1 MNKTLRL
8 IAWVLLCAGYASA
21 AENNPRA
28 AYRYA
33 PDALWEMDL
42 ASDTAWTLSID
53 GGRPRPIKVPGGG
66 WNSDLQT
73 PPIQVLKDVKDFVLY
88 ERKLVMPAEAA
99 GQAVELRF
107 GAVNYGCEVFL
118 DGKKVGEHHGP
129 QVAFTV
135 DLTAAAVAGK
145 EQTLQVKAFHRR
157 HYNRGPLVDN
167 HGQKLAS
174 AEVPVGFDFPGGS
187 DPASIAEA
195 KTLSGG
201 YGGNTKLGYGIVR
214 SIRLVVLPAVHVEST
229 LVHTSVAK
237 REFACD
243 VWIRNVTDSARVI
256 QVGAALSSWN
266 RRAFNYP
273 VVPSASVSVPAK
285 GLAKVTLGP
294 VAWTLGPE
302 SYWWPNIP
310 FREDYLAQ
318 LHFLNV
324 SLTEG
329 NALRQQ
335 YPQRFGF
342 VEHAEGPFY
351 YTVNG
356 VRVTGM
362 SDATPEGGMSHYDAY
377 ATAAFLPPTGPGTGC
392 PETWR
397 RYLRIGININRL
409 HCSPPTDTM
418 MAAADEVGFMI
429 VPEAPIWGNGFSH
442 YNPEFTPQT
451 YHDMGLACR
460 NHPSVARYSLTNE
473 VREPKN
479 DPMKPWPW
487 RPAIDDMREVDDT
500 HPLVFDCQALGR
512 VEGVRGGHA
521 WFMWHY
527 GQGFAQAN
535 AKTGILGM
543 GECAWETDGMA
554 DFVRQTLAMRFKDWA
569 YFAPWCWINFW
580 PNFLEGMNAKLH
592 AWKINDYGDR
602 RDGVDGWGS
611 PIVQTVQWALNPYL
625 VIDRGLLELNPT
637 IKENSKDGKVGWPYR
652 LPVYAAGTKIERPI
666 EVFNNSLSAGS
677 FTVKWSAHWDSPA
690 GPVVAQGAAG
700 PLKIEA
706 GYHATQTVTFEAP
719 KPEAEERTLCLVL
732 ESVKDG
738 ERVMRDERSRLTV
751 TSRALPASA
760 ATFIEMDKTT
770 GAAWKGKY
778 GQQGYWLAGSE
789 SKLPGDVKVDASNM
803 VAKTW
808 EKETSEP
815 RVPAG
820 EDGKRVA
827 AGWLGT
833 QRYLTFTL
841 DVGDTPRKISL
852 YFYIWKQADWTWQT
866 VMIRSMEGRL
876 LDERRIDHFKD
887 GGYLSW
893 KIKGRVQV
901 EIHNIRVYDGFF
913 SVLFVDQAGT
923 MKID

>member
-8 IAWVLLCAGYASA
+8 VAWVLLCAACAGA
-21 AENNPRA
+21 AENGSRA
-28 AYRYA
+28 SYRYA
-33 PDALWEMDL
+33 PDALREMDL

-53 GGRPRPIKVPGGG
+53 GGAPRPIKVPGGG

-73 PPIQVLKDVKDFVLY
+73 PPIQVLKDVKDYVLY
-88 ERKLVMPAEAA
+88 ERKLVLPAEAA

-135 DLTAAAVAGK
+135 DMTTAAVAGK
-145 EQTLQVKAFHRR
+145 EQTLQVKTFHRR
-157 HYNRGPLVDN
+157 HYHQGTMIYRAA
-167 HGQKLAS
+167 QKMDIPS
-174 AEVPVGFDFPGGS
+174 AEVAVGFDFPGGG
-187 DPASIAEA
+187 DPASIAEGKGWNA
-195 KTLSGG
+195 MAGQ
-201 YGGNTKLGYGIVR
+201 TKIGYGIVR

-237 REFACD
+237 WEFSCD
-243 VWIRNVTDSARVI
+243 VWIRNATDRPREI
-256 QVGAALSSWN
+256 QVGAAFSSWN
-266 RRAFNYP
+266 ARTFNYP

-285 GLAKVTLGP
+285 GVAKVTLGP
-294 VAWTLGPE
+294 VPWNLGPE

-318 LHFLNV
+318 LHFVNI
-324 SLTEG
+324 SLAEG
-329 NALRQQ
+329 SALRHQ

-356 VRVTGM
+356 VRVAGM
-362 SDATPEGGMSHYDAY
+362 SDGTTEGVLSHYDSYGAS
-377 ATAAFLPPTGPGTGC
+377 AAFLPPTRPGTGC

-397 RYLRIGININRL
+397 RYMRVGININRL
-409 HCSPPTDTM
+409 SCSPPTDTM
-418 MAAADEVGFMI
+418 MAAADEVGFMLI
-429 VPEAPIWGNGFSH
+429 PEAPIWGNYLSH
-442 YNPEFTPQT
+442 YNPAFTPQT
-451 YHDMGLACR
+451 YHDLGLACR
-460 NHPSVARYSLTNE
+460 NHPCVARYSLANE
-473 VREPKN
+473 VRERRD
-479 DPMKPWPW
+479 DPNRPWPW
-487 RPAIDDMREVDDT
+487 LAAIDDMREVDDT
-500 HPLVFDCQALGR
+500 RPLVFDSCQGLGR
-512 VEGVRGGHA
+512 VQSVRGGHA
-521 WFMWHY
+521 WLMQHY
-527 GQGFAQAN
+527 GQGFAQAD
-535 AKTGILGM
+535 AETGIFGM

-554 DFVRQTLAMRFKDWA
+554 DFVRQALAMRLKDWA

-580 PNFLEGMNAKLH
+580 PNFLEGMNAELH
-592 AWKINDYGDR
+592 AWKHNDYGDR

-611 PIVQTVQWALNPYL
+611 PIVQTVQWALHPYL

-652 LPVYAAGTKIERPI
+652 LPVYEGEAKVERQIEL
-666 EVFNNSLSAGS
+666 FNNSLSTGN
-677 FTVKWSAHWDSPA
+677 FTVKWAAHWDSPA
-690 GPVVAQGAAG
+690 GAVVAQGEAG

-706 GYHATQTVTFEAP
+706 GCHATQTVAFDAP
-719 KPEAEERTLCLVL
+719 NPEREDRTLYLVL

-751 TSRALPASA
+751 TKRALPASA
-760 ATFIEMDKTT
+760 ATFIEMDKIT
-770 GAAWKGKY
+770 GAAWNGKY
-778 GQQGYWLAGSE
+778 GQQGYWLAGAE
-789 SKLPGDVKVDASNM
+789 SKLPGDVKVDATNI
-803 VAKTW
+803 VQKIW

-820 EDGKRVA
+820 EEGKRVA
-827 AGWLGT
+827 AGWEGA

-852 YFYIWKQADWTWQT
+852 YFYIWKQRDWTWQT
-866 VMIRSMEGRL
+866 VMIRSMDGRL
-876 LDERRIDHFKD
+876 LDERRFDHFKD
-887 GGYLSW
+887 GCYLSW

-901 EIHNIRVYDGFF
+901 EIQNRRVEDGFF
-913 SVLFVDQAGT
+913 NGLFVD
-923 MKID
+923 